1 VGKKLSRVGM
11 TIFLI
16 ICIVTMF
23 GCSTSREARKTAEL
37 AKAEAAIEE
46 LRVGMAG
53 LDIKTACIIIA
64 QQLGYF
70 DEEGVSV
77 KFETISNLADG
88 LTAVEQGK
96 LDILPFGVIPS
107 CTFIAQGSDLY
118 VFGGTIS
125 EGSEIIVTAENAT
138 RIKSAE
144 DFIGKKIG
152 CFRMETGHMVVKGY
166 LREAGIDIGKD
177 VEFIYLDSQNSIVE
191 AVKKGE
197 VDLGFVNSGFGCIA
211 QKSGLAVAA
220 TAGDFVADFPCCR
233 QTTSHA
239 TLTNKRAALVKFQ
252 TAALRAYET
261 YLTDKDTAIAALV
274 DYCGQDAE
282 YVEAIMYG
290 LDGKYENAM
299 IISLDP
305 NKKKVVEFYQVMKAN
320 GDISADT
327 EYNMEEQIDVS
338 IYEDALKSMLSRYP
352 DSKIYTQLLDE
363 FERNNL

>member
-1 VGKKLSRVGM
+1 M
-11 TIFLI
+11 
-16 ICIVTMF
+16 
-23 GCSTSREARKTAEL
+23 
-37 AKAEAAIEE
+37 
-46 LRVGMAG
+46 
-53 LDIKTACIIIA
+53 
-64 QQLGYF
+64 
-70 DEEGVSV
+70 
-77 KFETISNLADG
+77 
-88 LTAVEQGK
+88 
-96 LDILPFGVIPS
+96 
-107 CTFIAQGSDLY
+107 
-118 VFGGTIS
+118 
-125 EGSEIIVTAENAT
+125 
-138 RIKSAE
+138 
-144 DFIGKKIG
+144 
-152 CFRMETGHMVVKGY
+152 
-166 LREAGIDIGKD
+166 
-177 VEFIYLDSQNSIVE
+177 E

-197 VDLGFVNSGFGCIA
+197 VDLGFVNSGFGYIA

>member
-1 VGKKLSRVGM
+1 M

-166 LREAGIDIGKD
+166 LRKP
-177 VEFIYLDSQNSIVE
+177 VL
-191 AVKKGE
+191 
-197 VDLGFVNSGFGCIA
+197 
-211 QKSGLAVAA
+211 
-220 TAGDFVADFPCCR
+220 
-233 QTTSHA
+233 
-239 TLTNKRAALVKFQ
+239 TLVRMWSSFTLILKTPLWK
-252 TAALRAYET
+252 L
-261 YLTDKDTAIAALV
+261 
-274 DYCGQDAE
+274 
-282 YVEAIMYG
+282 
-290 LDGKYENAM
+290 
-299 IISLDP
+299 S
-305 NKKKVVEFYQVMKAN
+305 KKVK
-320 GDISADT
+320 
-327 EYNMEEQIDVS
+327 
-338 IYEDALKSMLSRYP
+338 
-352 DSKIYTQLLDE
+352 
-363 FERNNL
+363 